1 MHRRPLLQRLDP
13 PSVAVFRACR
23 LGGMLCAVPAL
34 RALRAA
40 VPHARI
46 ALVGLSEAQPFAQ
59 RFRSY
64 VDEYIPFPGHPR
76 LSGQPVLQDDLAAF
90 DHRIRAR
97 RFALAIQ
104 LHGGSDTG
112 NDVVGGFGAHAMAGF
127 CRGAAVV
134 RDRTVLFPCPDT
146 GAESERLLWLMGKLG
161 ARATGTHPEF
171 PLSRHDEDEWHESSL
186 DTTLV
191 PGSYVCLHP
200 GARRRDTR
208 WPAALF
214 ADVGDRLADEFG
226 LRIVLTGS
234 SDEAELTAAV
244 AARMRYVPL
253 DAAGRTSLGALA
265 MLLRGARL
273 LLCNDS
279 GVSQVAAGLGVDSVV
294 VFSRP
299 DVARWAPLDR
309 HRHRC
314 IWDPAAERAH
324 VVLHH
329 ARALLSGTAPSRQRS
344 VGMWPYW

>member
-13 PSVAVFRACR
+13 PSIAVFRAR
-23 LGGMLCAVPAL
+23 HLGGMLCAVPAL

-46 ALVGLSEAQPFAQ
+46 ALVGLPEAQSFAQ

-64 VDEYIPFPGHPR
+64 VDEFIAFPGRPL
-76 LSGQPVLQDDLAAF
+76 LSGQPVPQEDLAAF
-90 DHRIRAR
+90 HTSIRAR

-104 LHGGSDTG
+104 LHGGSDAG
-112 NDVVGGFGAHAMAGF
+112 NDVVGGFGAHAVAGF

-134 RDRTVLFPCPDT
+134 GDRTVLFPCPDT
-146 GAESERLLWLMGKLG
+146 GAEPERLLWLMDKLG
-161 ARATGTHPEF
+161 AQATGTHLEF
-171 PLSRHDEDEWHESSL
+171 PLSRRDGDEWRASGL
-186 DTTLV
+186 DATLV

-200 GARRRDTR
+200 GTRRQDTR
-208 WPAALF
+208 WPASLF
-214 ADVGDRLADEFG
+214 AEVGDSLADEFG
-226 LRIVLTGS
+226 LRVVLTGS
-234 SDEAELTAAV
+234 GEEADLTAAV

-253 DAAGRTSLGALA
+253 DAAGRTSPGALA
-265 MLLRGARL
+265 VLLQGARL
-273 LLCNDS
+273 LLCNDG

-294 VFSRP
+294 VFSRA
-299 DVARWAPLDR
+299 DIARWAPLDR

-329 ARALLSGTAPSRQRS
+329 ARALLSGTVPSRQRS